1 MAEGSLLPP
10 VLGEVQELF
19 PCLAPFEVRLLLLSV
34 WEYLREHSP
43 LPQRFSFQPQRGL
56 FQRDFAREG
65 DPAKYLVALHSVLH
79 RNVDRLG

>member
-1 MAEGSLLPP
+1 
-10 VLGEVQELF
+10 VQELF

-79 RNVDRLG
+79 RNVDRLGLLAGRFRS